1 MYFSYA
7 RTRSSEHATCYADSL
22 SGGLGNVCC
31 LRSFLT
37 LSDFELHRVTFLQAF
52 VSLGSNCAVMNE
64 YVWSIRAS
72 DEPVPFGVIEPLDG
86 SFQTFHV
93 PPSFRTS

>member
-1 MYFSYA
+1 MCSSYA
-7 RTRSSEHATCYADSL
+7 RTRSSEHPTCYADLL
-22 SGGLGNVCC
+22 SGGLGNVRC

-37 LSDFELHRVTFLQAF
+37 LSDFEFHWVTFLQAL
-52 VSLGSNCAVMNE
+52 VSLGSNCAVVNK
-64 YVWSIRAS
+64 YVRAIRAS
-72 DEPVPFGVIEPLDG
+72 DEPVSFGVIEPLDG